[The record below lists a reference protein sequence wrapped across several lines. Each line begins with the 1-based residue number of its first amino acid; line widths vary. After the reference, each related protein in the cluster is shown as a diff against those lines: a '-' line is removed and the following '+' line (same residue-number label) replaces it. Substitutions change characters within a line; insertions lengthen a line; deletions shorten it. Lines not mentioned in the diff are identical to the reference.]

1 MKRKLSTRIVALFL
15 MFLLGASTPLAVA
28 AAVNAVVSNQK
39 FVVDG
44 AAASVSAYNIGGYNY
59 FKLRDLASALDFGV
73 TYDNDARTATLTS
86 QAHYKPDAATLITG
100 NWAPVTRARIQAVIT
115 ANANKGRYVV
125 FDFDNTSVINDVEEA
140 LAIYQLEN
148 LRFKIQPS
156 KLAGVLETQIPDL
169 KKTVGTTVD
178 GKNVTCAALIT
189 DIVSDYTWLYSNY
202 KGFSG
207 KYDLAYIHATNQYQD
222 FVTKM
227 RYMYTAVGD
236 TFDASVSYPWV
247 TYWFTGMTPA
257 EVYDLAAESHAYW
270 AAYGNYGEV
279 TWTSPTELPGT
290 AGIVSIDYLNGLTFT
305 DELKD
310 LYATLKAN
318 GIDVYIVSASF
329 IDVIRA
335 ANATQGYN
343 IPEDHV
349 YAMQNVL
356 ENGVYTNRYNY
367 NWGGAGKY
375 AQTQA
380 EGKSTVITN
389 FIASQYK
396 GTGPLMV
403 FGDSKGDYWMMTDWM
418 AKGDTQLG
426 VIFNRYRKTSDP
438 IWKCSKEAA
447 DTIGSPTARFVLQG
461 RDNNTGEL
469 IPTEYSRMLGSSELV
484 LVRSA
489 S

>member
-1 MKRKLSTRIVALFL
+1 MKRKLSTRIVALSL
-15 MFLLGASTPLAVA
+15 TFLLGASTPLAVA
-28 AAVNAVVSNQK
+28 AVSATASTQK
-39 FVVDG
+39 VTVDG
-44 AAASVSAYNIGGYNY
+44 TAAAVSAYNVGGSNY
-59 FKLRDLASALDFGV
+59 FKLRDLASELDFGV
-73 TYDNDARTATLTS
+73 SYNDSTRTISLTS
-86 QAHYKPDAATLITG
+86 DGHYKASATTLITG
-100 NWAPVTRARIQAVIT
+100 NWAPATRTRIQSVIT

-148 LRFKIQPS
+148 LRFKIKPTEMAS
-156 KLAGVLETQIPDL
+156 VLETQIPDL
-169 KKTVGTTVD
+169 KKAVGTNAA
-178 GKNVTCAALIT
+178 GGEVTCTSLIT
-189 DIVSDYTWLYSNY
+189 DIVSDYTWLYNNY
-202 KGFSG
+202 KGFTG
-207 KYDLAYIHATNQYQD
+207 KYDLNYIHATNQYQD
-222 FVTKM
+222 FVAKM

-247 TYWFTGMTPA
+247 TYWFTGMTPQ

-270 AAYGNYGEV
+270 GSYGNYGEV
-279 TWTSPTELPGT
+279 TWTSPVELPGK
-290 AGIVSIDYLNGLTFT
+290 AGVVTIDYLNGLTFT

-310 LYATLKAN
+310 LYATLMAN

-335 ANATQGYN
+335 ANVTQGYN

-349 YAMQNVL
+349 FAMRNVL
-356 ENGVYTNRYNY
+356 KNGVYTNEYDY
-367 NWGGAGKY
+367 NWGGEGKY

-389 FIASQYK
+389 FIASKYNS
-396 GTGPLMV
+396 TGPLMV

-469 IPTEYSRMLGSSELV
+469 IPTEYSRMLGSSDLV
-484 LVRSA
+484 LVRPA